1 MLKTLT
7 ACLSFPIPTPH
18 TRNFMFVPS
27 SLLRTCTNDS
37 RLWYLNC
44 LSKITWP
51 LLYVS
56 LFLCCSLKMMAS
68 NCNVLQPYCI
78 IPKCR
83 QLQDKAAPCPSLD
96 ICIYSDAAS
105 LLSLLRCIRKIS
117 TLCSNK
123 MFGGVCFSFPPL
135 VLKISEGTPDILL
148 FSCQSPK
155 NKQFQNTGSA
165 SSPSGLIHIHIH
177 FDATKY
183 CIPRQHQSKLSIGS
197 LKQH

>member
-1 MLKTLT
+1 
-7 ACLSFPIPTPH
+7 
-18 TRNFMFVPS
+18 
-27 SLLRTCTNDS
+27 
-37 RLWYLNC
+37 
-44 LSKITWP
+44 
-51 LLYVS
+51 
-56 LFLCCSLKMMAS
+56 MAS

-135 VLKISEGTPDILL
+135 VLKISEGTRDVLL
-148 FSCQSPK
+148 FLVSLRKTSNSRTRVRLLLPLGLYIYIYISTLQSTAFLANINPSYLSVRL
-155 NKQFQNTGSA
+155 NNIRSNYV
-165 SSPSGLIHIHIH
+165 SPFL
-177 FDATKY
+177 
-183 CIPRQHQSKLSIGS
+183 C
-197 LKQH
+197 